1 MNQQNKMNNTNNNL
15 IRLLPVKLITIAV
28 SETAGYD
35 RYEINERPNAATTQ
49 GQ

>member
-1 MNQQNKMNNTNNNL
+1 MNQQNKMNDTSNNL

-35 RYEINERPNAATTQ
+35 CYEINERPNAATTQ